1 MLLLLPLLL
10 LIVTVPAQF
19 CLQCSLSA
27 DAW

>member
-10 LIVTVPAQF
+10 LIVTVPTHF